1 VSDFERSQRP
11 ALTNSPEFSPE
22 QGHGAP
28 GTIESYQG
36 RGVWV
41 RPGLTARAILAG
53 AKVIEREC
61 EVGHYTAR
69 RIAADVLEAVA
80 KGSDLATERSQAA
93 RQRL

>member
-1 VSDFERSQRP
+1 MEIIT
-11 ALTNSPEFSPE
+11 LTKQGTPLSPELPPE
-22 QGHGAP
+22 LGAGVP
-28 GTIESYQG
+28 GTIENYQG

-41 RPGLTARAILAG
+41 RPGLTAGAIMAG

-80 KGSDLATERSQAA
+80 KGNDLVTEHAQAA
-93 RQRL
+93 CQRL